1 MYIMVR
7 SQKQEINGTNMKFST
22 QRQRAITGNDLVIGI
37 EAENDELIARV
48 ACTLDGFELGTD
60 DLDPPGVSYERDFS
74 RVGNAGPHVG
84 HELKITV
91 TDPNGK
97 IKIAVRRWE
106 DSV

>member
-1 MYIMVR
+1 
-7 SQKQEINGTNMKFST
+7 MKFST

-37 EAENDELIARV
+37 EAEDDELIARV

-60 DLDPPGVSYERDFS
+60 ELDPPAVSYEREFP
-74 RVGNAGPHVG
+74 RVGNAGPNTG
-84 HELKITV
+84 HELKIAV

-97 IKIAVRRWE
+97 TKIAVRRWE

>member
-1 MYIMVR
+1 
-7 SQKQEINGTNMKFST
+7 MKFST
-22 QRQRAITGNDLVIGI
+22 QRQRAVIGNDLVVGI

-48 ACTLDGFELGTD
+48 ACALDGFELGTD
-60 DLDPPGVSYERDFS
+60 ELDPPGVSYERDFS
-74 RVGNAGPHVG
+74 RVGNAGPGMG

-97 IKIAVRRWE
+97 AKIAVRRWE